1 MRICAKIYI
10 GAILA
15 GGVACFAHAMEGW
28 NCRHPLQ
35 YLCLLAVALPAS
47 NLKVFLPG
55 VAGTISVSYVFV
67 LLGMLDFS
75 YPETVL
81 LACLAMLV
89 QCWWRGVN
97 LLAPRRIEER
107 AGHVLPQALDI
118 LRILPDQPP
127 RGLLQRIPR
136 AAFADSGNAR

>member
-1 MRICAKIYI
+1 MGTCARLYI

-15 GGVACFAHAMEGW
+15 GGVVCFAHAMAGGD
-28 NCRHPLQ
+28 CRHPLQ

-47 NLKVFLPG
+47 TLKAFLPG
-55 VAGTISVSYVFV
+55 VTGTISVSYVFV

-89 QCWWRGVN
+89 QSLWRTRRHPKMLRVSFN
-97 LLAPRRIEER
+97 LRSEE
-107 AGHVLPQALDI
+107 HTSE
-118 LRILPDQPP
+118 
-127 RGLLQRIPR
+127 LQ
-136 AAFADSGNAR
+136 SL